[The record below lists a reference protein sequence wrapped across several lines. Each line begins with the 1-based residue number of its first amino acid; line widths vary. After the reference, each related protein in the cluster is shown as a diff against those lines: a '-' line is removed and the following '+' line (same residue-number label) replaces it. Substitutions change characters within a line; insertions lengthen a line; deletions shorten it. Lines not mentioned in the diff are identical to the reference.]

1 MMRTIEYL
9 KEIYNLHGKSVG
21 WAIIEEKFMCNDR
34 NQTVEL
40 KPGLAING
48 SRVYV
53 DLFARR
59 LYSTI
64 KLPEFERSVYVARK
78 EKAENGMI
86 ALVAKDGSG
95 KCLLLPK
102 TFINDIYNV
111 TRYET
116 WMEERLLL

>member
-1 MMRTIEYL
+1 MRTVEYL
-9 KEIYNLHGKSVG
+9 KEIYNLHGKSVC
-21 WAIIEEKFMCNDR
+21 WAIVEEKVMCGDGNR
-34 NQTVEL
+34 TVEL
-40 KPGLAING
+40 KPGLAIKG

-59 LYSTI
+59 LFSTI
-64 KLPEFERSVYVARK
+64 KLPELERNVYVAQK

-86 ALVAKDGSG
+86 ILVTKDDSG
-95 KCLLLPK
+95 KSLLLPK
-102 TFINDIYNV
+102 TFINDIYDV

>member
-21 WAIIEEKFMCNDR
+21 WAIIEEKFMCNDG

-64 KLPEFERSVYVARK
+64 KLPEFERIVYVARK

-86 ALVAKDGSG
+86 VLVAKEDNG
-95 KCLLLPK
+95 KSLLLPK
-102 TFINDIYNV
+102 TLLMTFI
-111 TRYET
+111 
-116 WMEERLLL
+116 M

>member
-1 MMRTIEYL
+1 MRTFEYL
-9 KEIYNLHGKSVG
+9 KEIFNLHGKSVG
-21 WAIIEEKFMCNDR
+21 WAIVEEKVMCSDG
-34 NQTVEL
+34 NQTIKL
-40 KPGLAING
+40 KPGLAIKG

-64 KLPEFERSVYVARK
+64 KMTKIERIIYVARK

-86 ALVAKDGSG
+86 VLVAKDDSG
-95 KCLLLPK
+95 KSLLLPK

-116 WMEERLLL
+116 WMEEQLLL

>member
-1 MMRTIEYL
+1 MRTFEYL
-9 KEIYNLHGKSVG
+9 KDIFNLHGKSVG
-21 WAIIEEKFMCNDR
+21 WAIIEEKTKCGDGG
-34 NQTVEL
+34 QSVEL
-40 KPGLAING
+40 KPGLIIKG

-59 LYSTI
+59 LFSTI
-64 KLPEFERSVYVARK
+64 KLPELERSVYIARK

-86 ALVAKDGSG
+86 ALVAKDDSG
-95 KCLLLPK
+95 KYLILPK

-111 TRYET
+111 TRYGE

>member
-1 MMRTIEYL
+1 MRTIEYL

-21 WAIIEEKFMCNDR
+21 WAIIEEKFMCNDG

-86 ALVAKDGSG
+86 ALVAKDCSG

>member
-1 MMRTIEYL
+1 MRTFEYL
-9 KEIYNLHGKSVG
+9 KDIFNLHGKSVG
-21 WAIIEEKFMCNDR
+21 WAIIEEKAKCGDGG
-34 NQTVEL
+34 QSVEL
-40 KPGLAING
+40 KPGLIIKG

-59 LYSTI
+59 LFSTI
-64 KLPEFERSVYVARK
+64 KLPELERSVYIARK

-95 KCLLLPK
+95 KYLILSK

-111 TRYET
+111 TRYGE

>member
-1 MMRTIEYL
+1 MRTFEYL
-9 KEIYNLHGKSVG
+9 KEIFNLHGKSVG
-21 WAIIEEKFMCNDR
+21 WAIIEEKVMCNDG
-34 NQTVEL
+34 NQIIEL
-40 KPGLAING
+40 KPGLAIKG

-64 KLPEFERSVYVARK
+64 KLPEFERIVYVARK

-86 ALVAKDGSG
+86 VLVAKEDNG
-95 KCLLLPK
+95 KSLLLPK

-111 TRYET
+111 TRYEA
-116 WMEERLLL
+116 WMEEQLLL

>member
-1 MMRTIEYL
+1 MRTFEYL
-9 KEIYNLHGKSVG
+9 KEIFNLHGKSIG
-21 WAIIEEKFMCNDR
+21 WAIIEETVMCSDG
-34 NQTVEL
+34 NQTIEL
-40 KPGLAING
+40 KPGLAIKG

-64 KLPEFERSVYVARK
+64 KMPEFERIVYVARK

-86 ALVAKDGSG
+86 VLVAKDDSG
-95 KCLLLPK
+95 KSLLLPK

-116 WMEERLLL
+116 WMEEQLLL

>member
-1 MMRTIEYL
+1 MRTLEYL
-9 KEIYNLHGKSVG
+9 KDIFNLHGKSVG
-21 WAIIEEKFMCNDR
+21 WAIIEEKAKCGDGG
-34 NQTVEL
+34 QSVEL
-40 KPGLAING
+40 KPGLIIKG

-59 LYSTI
+59 LFSTI
-64 KLPEFERSVYVARK
+64 KLPELERSVYIARK

-86 ALVAKDGSG
+86 ALVAKDDCG
-95 KCLLLPK
+95 KYLILSK

-111 TRYET
+111 TRYGE

>member
-1 MMRTIEYL
+1 MRTFENL
-9 KEIYNLHGKSVG
+9 KEIFNLHGKSVG
-21 WAIIEEKFMCNDR
+21 WAIVEEKVMCSDG
-34 NQTVEL
+34 NQTIKL
-40 KPGLAING
+40 KPGLAIKG

-64 KLPEFERSVYVARK
+64 KMPKFERIIYVARK

-86 ALVAKDGSG
+86 VLVAKDDSG
-95 KCLLLPK
+95 KSLLLPK

-116 WMEERLLL
+116 WMEEQLLL

>member
-21 WAIIEEKFMCNDR
+21 WAIIEEKFMCNDG

-86 ALVAKDGSG
+86 VFVAKDDSE
-95 KCLLLPK
+95 KSLLLPK
-102 TFINDIYNV
+102 TFIKDIYDV
-111 TRYET
+111 TRYGT
-116 WMEERLLL
+116 WMEDRLLL

>member
-1 MMRTIEYL
+1 MRTFEYL
-9 KEIYNLHGKSVG
+9 KEIFNLHGKSIG
-21 WAIIEEKFMCNDR
+21 WAIIEEKVMCSDGNH
-34 NQTVEL
+34 TIKL
-40 KPGLAING
+40 KPGLAIKG

-59 LYSTI
+59 FYSTI
-64 KLPEFERSVYVARK
+64 KLPEFERIVYVARK

-86 ALVAKDGSG
+86 VLVAKDDSG
-95 KCLLLPK
+95 KSLLLPK

-116 WMEERLLL
+116 WMEEQLLL

>member
-1 MMRTIEYL
+1 MRTFEYL
-9 KEIYNLHGKSVG
+9 KEIFNLHGKSIG
-21 WAIIEEKFMCNDR
+21 WAIIEEKVMCSDG
-34 NQTVEL
+34 NQTIKL
-40 KPGLAING
+40 KPGLAIKG

-59 LYSTI
+59 FYSTI
-64 KLPEFERSVYVARK
+64 KLPEFERIVYVARK

-86 ALVAKDGSG
+86 VLVAKDDSG
-95 KCLLLPK
+95 KSLLLPK

-116 WMEERLLL
+116 WMEEQLLL

>member
-1 MMRTIEYL
+1 MRAIEYL

-21 WAIIEEKFMCNDR
+21 WAIIEEKFMCNDG

-48 SRVYV
+48 T
-53 DLFARR
+53 RR

-86 ALVAKDGSG
+86 TLVAKDGSG

>member
-1 MMRTIEYL
+1 MRTFEYL
-9 KEIYNLHGKSVG
+9 KEIFNLHGKSVG
-21 WAIIEEKFMCNDR
+21 WAIIEEKVIHNDG
-34 NQTVEL
+34 NQIIEL
-40 KPGLAING
+40 KPGLAIKG

-64 KLPEFERSVYVARK
+64 KLPEFERIVYVARK

-86 ALVAKDGSG
+86 VLVAKEDNG
-95 KCLLLPK
+95 KSLLLPK

-111 TRYET
+111 TRYEA
-116 WMEERLLL
+116 WMEEQLLL

>member
-1 MMRTIEYL
+1 MRTFEYL
-9 KEIYNLHGKSVG
+9 KEIFNLHGKSVG
-21 WAIIEEKFMCNDR
+21 WAIIEEKVMCNDG
-34 NQTVEL
+34 NQTIEL
-40 KPGLAING
+40 KPGLTIKG

-64 KLPEFERSVYVARK
+64 KLPEFERIVYVARK

-86 ALVAKDGSG
+86 VLVAKDDSG
-95 KCLLLPK
+95 KSLLLPK

-116 WMEERLLL
+116 WMEEQLLL

>member
-1 MMRTIEYL
+1 MRTFEYL
-9 KEIYNLHGKSVG
+9 KEIFNLHCKSVG
-21 WAIIEEKFMCNDR
+21 WAIIEEKVMCNDG
-34 NQTVEL
+34 NQIIEL
-40 KPGLAING
+40 KPGLAIKG

-64 KLPEFERSVYVARK
+64 KLPEFERIVYVARK

-86 ALVAKDGSG
+86 VLVAKEDNG
-95 KCLLLPK
+95 KSLLLPK

-111 TRYET
+111 TRYEA
-116 WMEERLLL
+116 WMEEQLLL

>member
-21 WAIIEEKFMCNDR
+21 WAIIEEKFMCNDG

-86 ALVAKDGSG
+86 ALVAKDGSE